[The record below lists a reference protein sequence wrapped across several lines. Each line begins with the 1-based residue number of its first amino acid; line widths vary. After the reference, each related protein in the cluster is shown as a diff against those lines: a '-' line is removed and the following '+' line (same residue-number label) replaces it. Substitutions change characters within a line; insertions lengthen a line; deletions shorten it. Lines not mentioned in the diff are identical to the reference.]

1 MTIPDAVPTFCFVR
15 GTLSVLLSI
24 PHVGTHIQEALRGDF
39 TDTALQLADT
49 DWHFFELCQCLYMDE
64 QAPFDHWPDSA
75 ARLQPTLTAM
85 FGATADALAA
95 LQP

>member
-1 MTIPDAVPTFCFVR
+1 MTIPDAVPPFRFVR
-15 GTLSVLLSI
+15 GTLPVLLSI
-24 PHVGTHIQEALRGDF
+24 PHVGTHMPESLRGDY

-49 DWHFFELCQCLYMDE
+49 DWHLFELCQCLYGDE
-64 QAPFDHWPDSA
+64 QAPFDYRPDSA

-85 FGATADALAA
+85 FGAAADALAA